1 MRKVKRL
8 PVVSETMRTRAKDL
22 RRKLNDSEKKLWYKI
37 NRGKLGVRFLRQRTI
52 GSYIADF
59 ISFEV
64 NLVLEVDGSQHLQ
77 EQAPEY
83 DKKRDEYLKSLG
95 FRVLRFSNREVLLN
109 IEGVVTEILRNIPPP
124 LTPPLQ

>member
-59 ISFEV
+59 ICFDA
-64 NLVLEVDGSQHLQ
+64 NLVVEIDGSQHLQ
-77 EQAPEY
+77 EKAPEY
-83 DKKRDEYLKSLG
+83 DKKRDEYIKSMG
-95 FRVLRFSNREVLLN
+95 FKVLRFSNLDVLLN
-109 IEGVVTEILRNIPPP
+109 IKGVVAEILKNIPPP